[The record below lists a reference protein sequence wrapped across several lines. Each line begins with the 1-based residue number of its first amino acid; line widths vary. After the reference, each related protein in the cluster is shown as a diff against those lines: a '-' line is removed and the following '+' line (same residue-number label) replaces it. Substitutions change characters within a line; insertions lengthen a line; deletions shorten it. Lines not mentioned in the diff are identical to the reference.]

1 MSETTTDILER
12 IKTQISNETETII
25 YPKIIEE
32 AEQLLNETDDEL
44 RKELE
49 VELDLI
55 RKQLSKNISDTKD
68 IGVSEITAFAS
79 QGDAE
84 KALEVSEK
92 VKAFNKLRLNNLR
105 ALSALLAQDAE
116 HIQMCLPPREPDVVE
131 EEPKYKSITGKK
143 RSLDTA
149 TEQSLREALA
159 PVVPTSPQD
168 NSLPTLIG
176 VIQRTI
182 QGWYKK
188 YIIDDTEYEKELSDI
203 VVQIEPTV
211 SAAIEQS
218 RANSVQC
225 SQTDGG
231 RSNKGKIGEKHGE
244 KKPRKVSKK
253 YTKKGGKKNNHSK
266 KGGNAKRTMKR
277 TSHKSKKH

>member
-12 IKTQISNETETII
+12 IKIQISNETETII

-32 AEQLLNETDDEL
+32 AEQLLNETDEEL
-44 RKELE
+44 RNELE

-55 RKQLSKNISDTKD
+55 RKQLSKNIADTKD
-68 IGVSEITAFAS
+68 IGVSEIGAFAS

-131 EEPKYKSITGKK
+131 PEPKYKTITGKK
-143 RSLDTA
+143 RALEPDT
-149 TEQSLREALA
+149 EKSLREALA

-188 YIIDDTEYEKELSDI
+188 YIIDDTEYEANLSDI
-203 VVQIEPTV
+203 VVQIDPVV
-211 SAAIEQS
+211 SEAIEQS

-225 SQTDGG
+225 SQTNGG
-231 RSNKGKIGEKHGE
+231 NIGGNIGGKNVRGKSSS
-244 KKPRKVSKK
+244 KKVAKK
-253 YTKKGGKKNNHSK
+253 YTKKGGKR
-266 KGGNAKRTMKR
+266 GNAKRTVKR
-277 TSHKSKKH
+277 RTNKSKKH